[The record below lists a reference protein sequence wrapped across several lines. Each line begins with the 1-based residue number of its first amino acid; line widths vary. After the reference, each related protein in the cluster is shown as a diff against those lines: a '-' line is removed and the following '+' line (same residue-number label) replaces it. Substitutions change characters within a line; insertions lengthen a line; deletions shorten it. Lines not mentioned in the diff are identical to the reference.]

1 MHCKFTLLMNIFF
14 EKKNGIVWRR
24 LKNHTIQGIS
34 VYKMLIETGSYIFPP
49 HITIKK
55 PSNIM

>member
-55 PSNIM
+55 TK